1 MIDSSFKFAG
11 IAGAMALAIS
21 ASVVAQDAVQWR
33 VEDGGN
39 GHWYEATS
47 VPKGIAWLDADQ
59 AARSVGGH
67 LATLTDSTEDQ
78 FVAFTIADPEVM
90 WAPPVPGEAGGI
102 KGPWV
107 GGQRREVDCDLTA
120 MVWVTGETWDYTR
133 WRAWTPSEDCTSGLQ
148 LWDRAGQ
155 RDWVDNDDDDP
166 TRSVAYI
173 IEWSADCNGDGIVDY
188 GQILDGTFSDADG
201 NGVPDACDA
210 INVPGDYATIQEA
223 IDAAP
228 DGGIIRIG
236 PGTFVE
242 NLVID
247 SHSVRL
253 EGAGRDQT
261 TIDGSA
267 TLPVIRVT
275 NVESVYIAG
284 IRITNGR
291 RTGDQ
296 IMGGGV
302 SAEGLESL
310 TIEDCLIDQ
319 NVSDYHGGGLCS
331 LDVVMTTILRT
342 DFVDN
347 IAGPI
352 GGCCGSYGGA
362 ASFRGQG
369 GGGPCLGASSALLED
384 CRFIDNRAFVEGSGI
399 GGGGALSFDTIS
411 DAALVIRSCHFEGNT
426 AEAFGSCLRLSGP
439 CATST
444 GSVEI
449 FSSIF
454 LGAPDASEVIG
465 GSDVG
470 DVSIEASFICLD
482 SGMPITVPY
491 DDLGGNLITEE
502 CSDDDCDDDG
512 VPDVI
517 QIFDGTY
524 EDLDENGVP
533 DLCEICVGDL
543 NDDGLVGPPDLGILL
558 AVWGTDGSIVIGSDI
573 NGDGTINASDLGPL
587 LGAWGPCP

>member
-1 MIDSSFKFAG
+1 M
-11 IAGAMALAIS
+11 
-21 ASVVAQDAVQWR
+21 
-33 VEDGGN
+33 
-39 GHWYEATS
+39 
-47 VPKGIAWLDADQ
+47 
-59 AARSVGGH
+59 
-67 LATLTDSTEDQ
+67 
-78 FVAFTIADPEVM
+78 
-90 WAPPVPGEAGGI
+90 
-102 KGPWV
+102 
-107 GGQRREVDCDLTA
+107 
-120 MVWVTGETWDYTR
+120 
-133 WRAWTPSEDCTSGLQ
+133 
-148 LWDRAGQ
+148 
-155 RDWVDNDDDDP
+155 
-166 TRSVAYI
+166 
-173 IEWSADCNGDGIVDY
+173 
-188 GQILDGTFSDADG
+188 
-201 NGVPDACDA
+201 
-210 INVPGDYATIQEA
+210 
-223 IDAAP
+223 
-228 DGGIIRIG
+228 
-236 PGTFVE
+236 
-242 NLVID
+242 
-247 SHSVRL
+247 
-253 EGAGRDQT
+253 
-261 TIDGSA
+261 
-267 TLPVIRVT
+267 
-275 NVESVYIAG
+275 
-284 IRITNGR
+284 
-291 RTGDQ
+291 
-296 IMGGGV
+296 
-302 SAEGLESL
+302 
-310 TIEDCLIDQ
+310 
-319 NVSDYHGGGLCS
+319 
-331 LDVVMTTILRT
+331 
-342 DFVDN
+342 
-347 IAGPI
+347 
-352 GGCCGSYGGA
+352 
-362 ASFRGQG
+362 
-369 GGGPCLGASSALLED
+369 
-384 CRFIDNRAFVEGSGI
+384 
-399 GGGGALSFDTIS
+399 SFDTIS

>member
-1 MIDSSFKFAG
+1 MHHLRSFWRPFLLG
-11 IAGAMALAIS
+11 PVLAIGPV
-21 ASVVAQDAVQWR
+21 AVAQDAVQWR

-39 GHWYEATS
+39 GHWYA
-47 VPKGIAWLDADQ
+47 GADYEGQ
-59 AARSVGGH
+59 IDLADCFASLTQLVETDGAH
-67 LATLTDSTEDQ
+67 LATLTTAEESDWVFQNVSSVVEGLWEMD
-78 FVAFTIADPEVM
+78 ASNLHNY
-90 WAPPVPGEAGGI
+90 
-102 KGPWV
+102 GPIIGAEKV
-107 GGQRREVDCDLTA
+107 GSQWT
-120 MVWVTGETWDYTR
+120 WVTGEA
-133 WRAWTPSEDCTSGLQ
+133 WRYACWNAFEPSGDGSYAI
-148 LWDRAGQ
+148 LWSRYSTDISTCM
-155 RDWVDNDDDDP
+155 NDVSCNNFN
-166 TRSVAYI
+166 RGKAI

-331 LDVVMTTILRT
+331 RDVVMTTILRT

-470 DVSIEASFICLD
+470 DMSIATSFICRD
-482 SGMPITVPY
+482 SGTPITIPY
-491 DDLGGNLITEE
+491 QDLGGNLITEE
-502 CSDDDCDDDG
+502 CSDDDCNDDG

>member
-1 MIDSSFKFAG
+1 
-11 IAGAMALAIS
+11 
-21 ASVVAQDAVQWR
+21 
-33 VEDGGN
+33 
-39 GHWYEATS
+39 
-47 VPKGIAWLDADQ
+47 
-59 AARSVGGH
+59 
-67 LATLTDSTEDQ
+67 
-78 FVAFTIADPEVM
+78 
-90 WAPPVPGEAGGI
+90 
-102 KGPWV
+102 
-107 GGQRREVDCDLTA
+107 
-120 MVWVTGETWDYTR
+120 
-133 WRAWTPSEDCTSGLQ
+133 
-148 LWDRAGQ
+148 
-155 RDWVDNDDDDP
+155 
-166 TRSVAYI
+166 
-173 IEWSADCNGDGIVDY
+173 
-188 GQILDGTFSDADG
+188 
-201 NGVPDACDA
+201 
-210 INVPGDYATIQEA
+210 YATIQEA

-275 NVESVYIAG
+275 SVESVYIAG

-331 LDVVMTTILRT
+331 RDVVMTTILRT

-352 GGCCGSYGGA
+352 GGCCGSAGGA
-362 ASFRGQG
+362 ASFRGEG

-411 DAALVIRSCHFEGNT
+411 DAALVIRQCHFEGNT

-439 CATST
+439 CDTST

-449 FSSIF
+449 VSSIF

-470 DVSIEASFICLD
+470 DMSIGTSFICRD
-482 SGMPITVPY
+482 SGTPITIPY
-491 DDLGGNLITEE
+491 QDLGGNLITEE
-502 CSDDDCDDDG
+502 CSDADCNDDG

-517 QIFDGTY
+517 QIFDGTFA
-524 EDLDENGVP
+524 DTDGNGVP
-533 DLCEICVGDL
+533 DLCESCIGDL
-543 NDDGLVGPPDLGILL
+543 NRDGVVGPPDLGILL
-558 AVWGTDGSIVIGSDI
+558 AVWDSDGSIVTGSDI
-573 NGDGTINASDLGPL
+573 NGDGTVNASDLGPL
-587 LGAWGPCP
+587 LGAWGVCP